1 MNAAGRRL
9 VVVSPGSRSTPLV
22 LAFAAEPSFE
32 LVDVIDERA
41 AAFFALGHARA
52 TGEAAIVLA
61 TSGTAPAHWYPA
73 ILEAEAA
80 GLPLVCVSAN
90 RPTALMGCGAP
101 QTIDQHGL
109 FGRHVA
115 FFADLG
121 DPRADA
127 GWLRHAQRTARRALA
142 ASAEGPVHLD
152 VRFDKP
158 LEPSEPADATDLA
171 ARAVVAALAERAGP
185 SISRGPPSPP
195 SPLPL
200 ARRIAE
206 AEAPIVLA
214 GPLPAWRDPSPIR
227 ALAEALG
234 APLAAEWASQ
244 LRGSGAVH
252 TLDLLLGAGG
262 LPSFDL
268 VLQFGAT
275 PTASAYERWVHAGGR
290 PLPRIAIGRDVADVA
305 GTAEQVVLADPSDV
319 AAALVAAL
327 PARPARSPCPLAAL
341 EQRARGVIAEL
352 TDAAPLS
359 EGAVVRAA
367 FASLPEGGQILL
379 GNSLPIRL
387 ADRHAHAVAK
397 GAAILAQRG
406 ANGIDGLVA
415 GALGAAHRGRPTLAL
430 LGDVTTLHDVGSF
443 ALARRLAAPLVLVVI
458 DNGGGRI
465 FEQLPLGSRADLAS
479 ALPHF
484 TTEHGVDLAEVARAF
499 GLRASVH
506 ERLDS
511 LVPALAAA
519 FADGGTTVL
528 VTRTPPHDAAL
539 RERRIRER
547 VHALR

>member
-1 MNAAGRRL
+1 MSAAGRRL

-90 RPTALMGCGAP
+90 RPTALMECGAP
-101 QTIDQHGL
+101 QTLDQHGL
-109 FGRHVA
+109 FGRHVR

-127 GWLRHAQRTARRALA
+127 GWLRHAERTVRRALA
-142 ASAEGPVHLD
+142 ASAEGPVHVD
-152 VRFDKP
+152 VRLEKP

-171 ARAVVAALAERAGP
+171 ARAVAAALAERAGP
-185 SISRGPPSPP
+185 VFSLGPPA
-195 SPLPL
+195 LPELARL

-206 AEAPIVLA
+206 AEAPLVLA
-214 GPLPAWRDPSPIR
+214 GPLPAFRDAAPIA
-227 ALAEALG
+227 ALAQHLG

-244 LRGSGAVH
+244 LRGPEALH
-252 TLDLLLGAGG
+252 TLDLLLGTGV
-262 LPSFDL
+262 LPPFDL

-275 PTASAYERWVHAGGR
+275 PTASAYERWVQAGGR
-290 PLPRIAIGRDVADVA
+290 PLPRIAIGRAVADAA
-305 GTAEQVVLADPSDV
+305 GTAEHIVLAEPSEV
-319 AAALVAAL
+319 AAALRAAL
-327 PARPARSPCPLAAL
+327 PARPARAPGLLAAL
-341 EQRARGVIAEL
+341 ERQARAATAEV
-352 TDAAPLS
+352 TDAPPLS
-359 EGAVVRAA
+359 EGAAVRAA
-367 FASLPEGGQILL
+367 FLSVPEGGRILL

-387 ADRHAHAVAK
+387 ADRHAHAAAK
-397 GAAILAQRG
+397 GTAILVQRG

-415 GALGAAHRGRPTLAL
+415 GALGAAHRGVPTLAI

-443 ALARRLAAPLVLVVI
+443 ALARRLAAPLVLLVL

-479 ALPHF
+479 AMPHF
-484 TTEHGVDLAEVARAF
+484 TTEHGVELAEVARAF
-499 GLRASVH
+499 GLRAALH
-506 ERLDS
+506 ERLDT
-511 LVPALAAA
+511 LVPALADA
-519 FADGGTTVL
+519 FARGGTTVL
-528 VTRTPPHDAAL
+528 VARTPPHDAQP
-539 RERRIRER
+539 RERRIREL

>member
-1 MNAAGRRL
+1 MSPARRRL

-90 RPTALMGCGAP
+90 RPTSLMGCGAP
-101 QTIDQHGL
+101 QTLDQHGL
-109 FGRHVA
+109 FGQHVR

-127 GWLRHAQRTARRALA
+127 GWLRHAERTVRRALA

-152 VRFDKP
+152 VRFEKP

-171 ARAVVAALAERAGP
+171 AQSVAAALAERAGP
-185 SISRGPPSPP
+185 AISLGPPA
-195 SPLPL
+195 LPALGRL

-214 GPLPAWRDPSPIR
+214 GPLPVWRDPTPIA

-244 LRGSGAVH
+244 LRGPAALH
-252 TLDLLLGAGG
+252 TLDLLLGTGT
-262 LPSFDL
+262 LPPFDL

-275 PTASAYERWVHAGGR
+275 PTPSAYERWVQAGGR
-290 PLPRIAIGRDVADVA
+290 PLPRIAIGRAIADAA
-305 GTAEQVVLADPSDV
+305 GTAEEIVLADPSEV
-319 AAALVAAL
+319 AAALGDML
-327 PARPARSPCPLAAL
+327 PARPARAPGALSAL
-341 EQRARGVIAEL
+341 EQRARAAIAAA
-352 TDAAPLS
+352 TDAAPFS
-359 EGAVVRAA
+359 EGAAARAA
-367 FASLPEGGQILL
+367 FASVPAGGQILL

-387 ADRHAHAVAK
+387 ADRHAHAAAK
-397 GAAILAQRG
+397 GIAILVQRG

-415 GALGAAHRGRPTLAL
+415 GALGAAHRGRPTLAI

-443 ALARRLAAPLVLVVI
+443 ALARRLDAPLVLLVL

-465 FEQLPLGSRADLAS
+465 FEQLPLGARADLAS

-484 TTEHGVDLAEVARAF
+484 TTEHGVALAEVARAF
-499 GLRASVH
+499 GLRAAVH
-506 ERLDS
+506 ERLDT
-511 LVPALAAA
+511 LVPALAEA
-519 FADGGTTVL
+519 FAGGGTTVL
-528 VTRTPPHDAAL
+528 VARTPPHDAVL
-539 RERRIRER
+539 RERRIREL